1 MTTKT
6 LHFTK
11 SSLKTTATALTILA
25 AFSCS
30 SSDDNSDSP
39 NPNQPNKE
47 CKISKITYGFSSGNR
62 IYTVTY
68 TGNNI
73 TQLTSSV
80 DKLVFTYDSN
90 NQLIKKEIYNL
101 SNNQIIFKSE
111 FTPNSNGQIIEQ
123 KNWDLYN
130 GSLTYT
136 GKETYNYSGYKLI
149 EIVDYSSNNITI
161 DDKTVL
167 EWTGENPTKL
177 KLYNGSNIL
186 ECETVISYDLTIENK
201 FNSAFKYFMFQDI
214 FDEDFNTY
222 LFLGKNNVKSS
233 TNSCSTNT
241 SNYNISNTVENLIN
255 EIKQGNNS
263 LYKFEYNCQ

>member
-11 SSLKTTATALTILA
+11 SYLKTTALALILLTA
-25 AFSCS
+25 FNCS
-30 SSDDNSDSP
+30 SNDDNSETS
-39 NPNQPNKE
+39 NLNQQNKE
-47 CKISKITYGFSSGNR
+47 CKIAKITYGFSSGNR
-62 IYTVTY
+62 IYTATY

-73 TQLTSSV
+73 AQLTSNV
-80 DKLVFTYDSN
+80 DKVVFTYNSN

-123 KNWDLYN
+123 RNWDLYN
-130 GSLTYT
+130 GNLTYT
-136 GKETYNYSGYKLI
+136 GKETYQYSGNRLI
-149 EIVDYSSNNITI
+149 EILDYNVNNTTI

-177 KLYNGSNIL
+177 KLYDENNTL
-186 ECETVISYDLTIENK
+186 ECETAIFYDLVTENK
-201 FNSAFKYFMFQDI
+201 FNSTFKYFMFQDI

-222 LFLGKNNVKSS
+222 LFLGKNNVKST

-241 SNYNISNTVENLIN
+241 LNYNISNTLENLTN

-263 LYKFEYNCQ
+263 LYKFEYSCQ